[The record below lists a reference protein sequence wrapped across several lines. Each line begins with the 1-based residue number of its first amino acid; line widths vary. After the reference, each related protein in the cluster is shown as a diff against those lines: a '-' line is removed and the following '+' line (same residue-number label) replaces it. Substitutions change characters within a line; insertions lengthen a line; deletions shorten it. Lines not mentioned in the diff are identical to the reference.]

1 MRTHSIQRLA
11 AVESNLSPKAIV
23 LAWMAEAQQYDD
35 MGAYVQALVAGPT
48 IQMPLDI
55 LIKAAIDNASVRTRG
70 QSAQVAA
77 DARTRDVRAVVYR
90 FFLVHQSCVLT
101 EAAIDRAGLIYC
113 SLVATV
119 GGYFLGTKSDRP
131 PLERLERLREMAI
144 RQVTSLLALQA
155 ARERISSQH
164 FDGRSLL
171 FPGMEREWSSH
182 VSDAQMLCVMILRLA
197 ELDAGIP
204 IDVAETEPSEA
215 QIGRQVVAHVDAA
228 RVKTYDLLD
237 DGPRLREAL
246 RAWLLPEPV
255 ASLGRTP

>member
-1 MRTHSIQRLA
+1 
-11 AVESNLSPKAIV
+11 
-23 LAWMAEAQQYDD
+23 
-35 MGAYVQALVAGPT
+35 
-48 IQMPLDI
+48 
-55 LIKAAIDNASVRTRG
+55 
-70 QSAQVAA
+70 
-77 DARTRDVRAVVYR
+77 
-90 FFLVHQSCVLT
+90 
-101 EAAIDRAGLIYC
+101 
-113 SLVATV
+113 
-119 GGYFLGTKSDRP
+119 
-131 PLERLERLREMAI
+131 
-144 RQVTSLLALQA
+144 
-155 ARERISSQH
+155 
-164 FDGRSLL
+164 
-171 FPGMEREWSSH
+171 MEREWSSH